1 MRATVLMVAAAAAGL
16 SVAAA
21 SCGSDGNSASI
32 TVPRHRGQASIGPPS
47 AAPATSA
54 PASNGPPSNGPASN
68 GPASNDRQKDAER
81 AAAASRES
89 ATRLAFSPACGKI
102 PATGTGS
109 RRWMASVPVVTAAS
123 HNPLL
128 TDLAHAADVA
138 GLARTLNSE
147 SAVTLFA
154 PDNSAFRA
162 LGRGN
167 YNTLMASKA
176 GLAKV
181 LEYHV
186 VTGRVTP
193 AELAERKPLMTLAGL
208 PVDPVKSRNVYK
220 VDGVPVICGNLRAAN
235 ATIYIL
241 NGVLNMSS
249 AGFAPATAHR
259 RT

>member
-47 AAPATSA
+47 AGPASSA
-54 PASNGPPSNGPASN
+54 PASSAPASN

-123 HNPLL
+123 RNPLL
-128 TDLAHAADVA
+128 TDLAHAAEVA

-154 PDNSAFRA
+154 PDNSAFSA

-176 GLAKV
+176 DLAEV
-181 LEYHV
+181 LKYHV

-208 PVDPVKSRNVYK
+208 PVHPVESRNVYK
-220 VDGVPVICGNLRAAN
+220 VNGVRVICGNLRAAN
-235 ATIYIL
+235 ATIYIVD
-241 NGVLNMSS
+241 GVLNMST
-249 AGFAPATAHR
+249 AGFAPAAAHPR
-259 RT
+259 A

>member
-1 MRATVLMVAAAAAGL
+1 MRSTVLMVAAAAVGV

-32 TVPRHRGQASIGPPS
+32 TTPRHRGQASMRPAS
-47 AAPATSA
+47 AGPATSA
-54 PASNGPPSNGPASN
+54 TASN
-68 GPASNDRQKDAER
+68 GPASNDRQKEAER

-89 ATRLAFSPACGKI
+89 ATRLASGPACGKI

-123 HNPLL
+123 HYPLL

-138 GLARTLNSE
+138 GLAKTLNSE
-147 SAVTLFA
+147 PAVTLFA

-162 LGRGN
+162 LGSGN

-176 GLAKV
+176 DLAKV
-181 LEYHV
+181 LKYHV
-186 VTGRVTP
+186 VAGRVTL

-208 PVDPVKSRNVYK
+208 PVHPVKSRNIYK
-220 VDGVPVICGNLRAAN
+220 VEGVRVICGNLRTAN
-235 ATIYIL
+235 ATIYII
-241 NGVLNMSS
+241 NGVLNMST

-259 RT
+259 RA